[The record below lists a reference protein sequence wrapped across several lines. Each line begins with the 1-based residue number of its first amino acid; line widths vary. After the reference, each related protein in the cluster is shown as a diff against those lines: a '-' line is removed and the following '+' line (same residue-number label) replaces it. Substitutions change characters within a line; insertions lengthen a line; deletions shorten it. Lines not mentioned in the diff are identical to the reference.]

1 MLRLDGLGDN
11 LQLLARGGTID
22 VHRHQHGTMSALLEP
37 VRQLARGGG
46 LTGTLQAGHQHHGG
60 RLRGE
65 LQLGRV
71 FAEDVDQFVANDLD
85 DLLGGRKRGHHFL
98 AERLLADVLDQFLD
112 DLEVDVG
119 FQQRHAD
126 FFQRFAD
133 VFFGQRALSAQVL
146 KGAL

>member
-1 MLRLDGLGDN
+1 
-11 LQLLARGGTID
+11 
-22 VHRHQHGTMSALLEP
+22 MSALLQP

-46 LTGTLQAGHQHHGG
+46 FAGTLQARHQHDGR

-85 DLLGGRKRGHHFL
+85 HLLGGRERGQDFL
-98 AERLLADVLDQFLD
+98 AERLLANVVDQFFD

-119 FQQRHAD
+119 FEQRHAN

-133 VFFGQRALSAQVL
+133 VFFGERALSAQVL
-146 KGAL
+146 ECALQFVC